1 MGFLAK
7 PRTILV
13 MIKFEH
19 TIFALPFAYLGM
31 LLAEGGIPDG
41 LTVAWVTLA
50 MIGARSFA
58 MALNRLL
65 DMNTDRRNPRTASR
79 ALPRG
84 LISIPEVLVFLAASL
99 AAFFLAV
106 AMLPSLCH
114 RLWPVAL
121 FPMALYSLTK
131 HITWLCHFVLG
142 LCLALAPA
150 GAWVATANTLP
161 PLGIWLLALGVLF
174 WTAGFDII
182 YSCQDYSFDV
192 SEGLH
197 SVPVRFGIAPALRI
211 VKLLHAVSLVLFCGG
226 GVLLALG
233 PVYYLGMAATGFFLW
248 YENSIISADNL
259 ERLESSFFTMNGFV
273 SITIFAGAFV
283 SICFNI

>member
-7 PRTILV
+7 TRTILA

-19 TIFALPFAYLGM
+19 SVFALPFAYLGM
-31 LLAEGGIPDG
+31 LLAEGGIPDMA
-41 LTVAWVTLA
+41 TIVWVTLA

-65 DMNTDRRNPRTASR
+65 DANTDRRNPRTVSR
-79 ALPRG
+79 ALPMG
-84 LISIPEVLVFLAASL
+84 LISIPEVMLFLGASL
-99 AAFFLAV
+99 AVFFLAV
-106 AMLPSLCH
+106 YMLPSLCH

-121 FPMALYSLTK
+121 VPMALYSLTK
-131 HITWLCHFVLG
+131 HVTWLCHFVLG

-150 GAWVATANTLP
+150 GAWVATVNTLP
-161 PLGIWLLALGVLF
+161 PAGIWLLALGVML

-182 YSCQDYSFDV
+182 YSCQDYSFDR

-197 SVPVRFGIAPALRI
+197 SVPVRFGIAPALRT
-211 VKLLHAVSLVLFCGG
+211 VKILHAVSLVLFCGAG
-226 GVLLALG
+226 AILSLG
-233 PVYYLGMAATGFFLW
+233 PAYFLGMAVTCIFLW
-248 YENSIISADNL
+248 YENKIISADNL
-259 ERLESSFFTMNGFV
+259 TRVESSFFTMNGFV

-283 SICFNI
+283 SVYYTT